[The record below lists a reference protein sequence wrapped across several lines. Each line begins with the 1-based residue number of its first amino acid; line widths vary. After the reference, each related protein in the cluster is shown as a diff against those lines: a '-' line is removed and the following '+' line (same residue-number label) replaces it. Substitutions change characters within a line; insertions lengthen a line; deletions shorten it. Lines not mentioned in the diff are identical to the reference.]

1 MEKTVLRAKCIL
13 AEMFDVNISHFEV
26 NVSRAKNVVEAR
38 RFLTYFLCTELEIN
52 YSDISRLIPAITNHA
67 TAIHHTKLL
76 RRYLDVEAPLL
87 RKYEAFKETLL
98 GDECTSV
105 EREIGILQIQKTTI
119 GKQITNLKKLIK

>member
-52 YSDISRLIPAITNHA
+52 YSDIS
-67 TAIHHTKLL
+67 
-76 RRYLDVEAPLL
+76 
-87 RKYEAFKETLL
+87 
-98 GDECTSV
+98 
-105 EREIGILQIQKTTI
+105 
-119 GKQITNLKKLIK
+119 KLIK